1 MRKPFWGKPPCCRR
15 SNLRA
20 RSKKATAEKNG
31 WWLSFCMVGGLLF
44 LLILLMVLDQISWGK
59 PPHCTARADSPSA
72 TCAEESRRWLLR
84 SAAEGRLLPSSRRAS
99 LRATLPGAACQS
111 FFWWA
116 LNFSWT
122 FSLRSE
128 LVVKCNISIF
138 DFFVSVS
145 LWLWWLLKWHAPT
158 KLLSDPSSLRPKH
171 NNLKM

>member
-1 MRKPFWGKPPCCRR
+1 MVVF
-15 SNLRA
+15 
-20 RSKKATAEKNG
+20 
-31 WWLSFCMVGGLLF
+31 FCMVVLWWGGGGVVSSHSLDGVGSDELRKTAPLHCKGGGLSERDLRR
-44 LLILLMVLDQISWGK
+44 GK
-59 PPHCTARADSPSA
+59 PSVVVEICCR
-72 TCAEESRRWLLR
+72 
-84 SAAEGRLLPSSRRAS
+84 GRLLPSSRRAS
-99 LRATLPGAACQS
+99 LRATLLPRQS